1 MVNILSLTNMHE
13 HSWEF
18 KYQVSHIPYNFNTFF
33 CDCGMKKVE
42 REVFDRIEKK
52 VVLQA
57 KRRKEPRKT
66 DEFYTI
72 DEKSYVTAL
81 DDISEVINREREN
94 I

>member
-1 MVNILSLTNMHE
+1 MGV
-13 HSWEF
+13 
-18 KYQVSHIPYNFNTFF
+18 QVPGKPHPVQLQYFF
-33 CDCGMKKVE
+33 CDCGMNKVE